1 MRGWNVLAVFYST
14 QTGTLG
20 PNSLTWGGG
29 GGGGEG
35 WDFRKIVYKAAL
47 FFSFNQKG
55 NSFRHRLDHEFSLS
69 NFLTIK
75 DEEKNWKAN
84 EDMQSIFSEIN

>member
-1 MRGWNVLAVFYST
+1 MLHSQPHQGDERLKRAGRFLLHPNGYA
-14 QTGTLG
+14 G
-20 PNSLTWGGG
+20 PKQPDLGGG

-35 WDFRKIVYKAAL
+35 GDFRKIVYKAAL

-69 NFLTIK
+69 NFLTIR
-75 DEEKNWKAN
+75 DEEKN
-84 EDMQSIFSEIN
+84 